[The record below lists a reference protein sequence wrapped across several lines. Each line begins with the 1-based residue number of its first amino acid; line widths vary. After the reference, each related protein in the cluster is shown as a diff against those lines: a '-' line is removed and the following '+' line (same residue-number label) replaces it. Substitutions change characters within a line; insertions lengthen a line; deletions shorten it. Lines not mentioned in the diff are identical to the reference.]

1 MPSRCVGFN
10 TVLPW
15 LSRKQKEPDE
25 RGEKNLS
32 GKSVAPHS
40 FPLTGKDKGRGD
52 GFDRFLS
59 TPITAFPHQGERM
72 ASKMQ
77 RCASVFISLPGQ
89 RKLSHTSWCKSSSWG
104 GGFVIIDRLK
114 NFRNRRTNER
124 HFCLW
129 AT

>member
-25 RGEKNLS
+25 RAEKNLS
-32 GKSVAPHS
+32 RKSVAPQS
-40 FPLTGKDKGRGD
+40 CRWTGTDKSRGD
-52 GFDRFLS
+52 RVDGFLS
-59 TPITAFPHQGERM
+59 TPITALLHQGDRM

-89 RKLSHTSWCKSSSWG
+89 RKLMTHLVVQKF
-104 GGFVIIDRLK
+104 FVRWRVRDNRRLK
-114 NFRNRRTNER
+114 NFRNRRTN
-124 HFCLW
+124 
-129 AT
+129 